1 MGADDENKQN
11 KRAKS
16 DAVFTTHTHSDLCVV
31 VAVVLSSPAPSPRPF
46 RRRSVL
52 LFCYS
57 SSHFSLCAF
66 SHSTPPSKCESERPA
81 DRQQN
86 QLKSPLKKPSKAST
100 HTHTPSPSPPSQIGE
115 CRSIVCANARAC
127 GCLLVFFYKP
137 YVCVCVCTSEFV
149 CVLFVC
155 WSAWFRSYSDSLH
168 LVTKGFARPA
178 HLLLKPRP
186 PVSSSSSSSLIDWL
200 LRLSVVVVIVVVR
213 FPAASPPP
221 PPQPPQPPRP
231 FVFGFVGHFIGSL

>member
-86 QLKSPLKKPSKAST
+86 QLKSPLKKTEQGKHT
-100 HTHTPSPSPPSQIGE
+100 HTHTFPLPPHLKL
-115 CRSIVCANARAC
+115 ANADRLCVRTRARVDVC
-127 GCLLVFFYKP
+127 SYFFINRTC
-137 YVCVCVCTSEFV
+137 VCVCVCVYERV
-149 CVLFVC
+149 CVCVVCLLERLVSLLF
-155 WSAWFRSYSDSLH
+155 
-168 LVTKGFARPA
+168 
-178 HLLLKPRP
+178 
-186 PVSSSSSSSLIDWL
+186 
-200 LRLSVVVVIVVVR
+200 
-213 FPAASPPP
+213 
-221 PPQPPQPPRP
+221 
-231 FVFGFVGHFIGSL
+231 